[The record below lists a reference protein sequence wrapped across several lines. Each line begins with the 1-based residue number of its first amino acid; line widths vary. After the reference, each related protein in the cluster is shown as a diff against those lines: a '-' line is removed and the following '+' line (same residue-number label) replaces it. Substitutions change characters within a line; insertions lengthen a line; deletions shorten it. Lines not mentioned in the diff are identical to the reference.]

1 MSGDFPKVEFMGGER
16 LAMAADQAQLLHLL
30 EGIDA
35 NPGLFSGALVELRKV
50 WLTGYLPKQV
60 LMG

>member
-1 MSGDFPKVEFMGGER
+1 MRGER

-35 NPGLFSGALVELRKV
+35 DAGLFSGALVELRKV
-50 WLTGYLPKQV
+50 WLAGYLPKQI